1 MAGEVVQVFSGL
13 LLFVEPDVLVLHVE
27 EEGDS
32 GGLEDDASFLFILP
46 CFRGADLASFGRG
59 DDIRLGY

>member
-46 CFRGADLASFGRG
+46 R
-59 DDIRLGY
+59 